1 MSKFDT
7 KNLIYEVNKLNKEN
21 RELQEKL
28 KELEERLKAC
38 ESCAKNNQDACGNDW
53 CHTKEEK

>member
-21 RELQEKL
+21 AELQAKLEKL
-28 KELEERLKAC
+28 EKKLKAC
-38 ESCAKNNQDACGNDW
+38 ESCAKNNQDSCGNSW

>member
-21 RELQEKL
+21 ADLQAKL
-28 KELEERLKAC
+28 EELEKKLKAC
-38 ESCAKNNQDACGNDW
+38 GFCKENCGNDH
-53 CHTKEEK
+53 CVTKDGK